1 MTVEEFNIKYKDY
14 LEEGHYG
21 LDIDDPFITNYLDNQ
36 FQQLIKINGF
46 KYTQIKLKFN
56 SCRFY
61 TNLNEVLKGVDHK
74 IDSGIERYITYYFKL
89 SDIIKK
95 NLD

>member
-21 LDIDDPFITNYLDNQ
+21 LDINDNFIINYLDNQ
-36 FQQLIKINGF
+36 FQQLIKIDGF

-74 IDSGIERYITYYFKL
+74 IDSGIERYITNYFEL
-89 SDIIKK
+89 SEIIKK

>member
-21 LDIDDPFITNYLDNQ
+21 LDINDNFIINYLDNQ

-74 IDSGIERYITYYFKL
+74 IDSGIERYITNYFEL
-89 SDIIKK
+89 SEIIKK

>member
-1 MTVEEFNIKYKDY
+1 MTSKEFNTKYKDY

-21 LDIDDPFITNYLDNQ
+21 LDIDDPSITNYLDNQ

-61 TNLNEVLKGVDHK
+61 TNLNEVLSGVDHN
-74 IDSGIERYITYYFKL
+74 IDSNIEKYISNYFNL
-89 SDIIKK
+89 LDIITKS
-95 NLD
+95 LD